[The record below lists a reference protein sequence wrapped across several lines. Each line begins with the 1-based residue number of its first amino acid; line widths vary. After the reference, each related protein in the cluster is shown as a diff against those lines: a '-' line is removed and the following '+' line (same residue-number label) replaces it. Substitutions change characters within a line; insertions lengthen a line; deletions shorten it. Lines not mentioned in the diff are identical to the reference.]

1 MRYQWLLLLVLA
13 GGSCATRPNV
23 RPPVPTQYVFVETL
37 PDHALICVR
46 RDPFRAELACLS
58 LGEFRYTLRHMKR
71 ASLSWPTADE
81 EEQAPRPDR
90 DLSPPIHQQ
99 R

>member
-1 MRYQWLLLLVLA
+1 MRYQWLLLLVLFG
-13 GGSCATRPNV
+13 GGSCATHKL
-23 RPPVPTQYVFVETL
+23 PPPPAITQYIFVETL
-37 PDHALICVR
+37 PDSAEICVR

-71 ASLSWPTADE
+71 AKLSWPTADE
-81 EEQAPRPDR
+81 DQAPQPAR
-90 DLSPPIHQQ
+90 DLVPREFSQ